1 MNGILLAIFIT
12 VAVVVGISVLIAV
25 VLFVYTRDHSR
36 QNIVMLGACYNCVFV
51 CNTEGCGYVRLTW
64 HNKHVPCT

>member
-1 MNGILLAIFIT
+1 MGGVVPSPSKGASMNGILLAIFIT

-36 QNIVMLGACYNCVFV
+36 QNIMMLGCMLQLCV
-51 CNTEGCGYVRLTW
+51 CLQY
-64 HNKHVPCT
+64 